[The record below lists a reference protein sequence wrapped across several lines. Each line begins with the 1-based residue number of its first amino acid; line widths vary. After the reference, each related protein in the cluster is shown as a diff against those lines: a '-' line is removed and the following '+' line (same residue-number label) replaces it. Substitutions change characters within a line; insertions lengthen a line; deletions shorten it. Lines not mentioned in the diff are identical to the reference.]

1 MKSLK
6 SKFLRNL
13 FLRSNTKDYN
23 NADKNKANETAVESS
38 TAENSTQSSKVI
50 SRKTDNIDLP
60 SSEPLS
66 EYYNQRK
73 KLIFGE
79 VEKNEKKNFY
89 KNLIFKSQQKINHTY
104 SAAFSFY
111 SKNIDLYN
119 FILAF
124 KESIAN
130 YCLILHLYLKE
141 NKFKKARDIFLL
153 MIKQNDEILRK
164 AVHKIRLDF
173 PKIKNNNRI
182 AKYHPIIIKSLL
194 QLLSC
199 LIKLAGY
206 FNKSSH
212 QNRFI
217 NYYLKLINISRFT
230 ANIQFISLNS
240 DPDND
245 MRILSKYLYLSC
257 LNEMSLFFFYNY
269 QPLSISIY
277 ILQEI
282 INEYKNNNSFVFINI
297 DRLLLLKAHYNLSV
311 FQYSDGNTSES
322 IQNLKE
328 AKKLL
333 FDIKIFPLSINK
345 KCTEYH
351 KSQKSN
357 TSNNNENN
365 NTNSNT
371 NTNCNN
377 LDNLSINFDQRDS
390 INSLN
395 DENYEKILNVVQK
408 KKRTASVH
416 VGRQQIN
423 KIASMLSENE
433 KNLNRVC
440 NISIGKK
447 KFYVKEPSHYV
458 SDIIRGKIGVQLGIL
473 LTEMELEQ
481 KNYKEAF
488 LIANNLINYRDS
500 SMSCFPSKER
510 KRANKFCAFDIDN
523 KENNSLGKR
532 ISIHNRQNVMQNSCQ
547 INSVGRRQIF
557 KYLEKIEQQHFGEKN
572 NNYIEESNKLL
583 TIKNDNDILKTPL
596 MEKNRKDAEN
606 FFIFLCGLSLY
617 QLKILND
624 FQPKP
629 SSKRD
634 DLPILFPNQFKDCLT
649 WAQRSKLSNLEAI
662 SIPRFMILKDSNKKI
677 TLDNI
682 DYYFLLKNIKL
693 NDYEEEK
700 DNNINEII
708 YNYINQKETIN
719 SIDSSSIEELSESI
733 SSHKSNDYFYSY
745 IQKKSILVNKKLY
758 DKYVKEDKIFNKIL
772 NAITQN
778 ENKYF
783 IYKYKKKLL
792 YVMHQLSSDEK
803 HLVAK
808 SPKTFRFI
816 LNKIDNQM
824 KEDKSRDGK

>member
-6 SKFLRNL
+6 SKFLKNL
-13 FLRSNTKDYN
+13 FLRSNTRDYN
-23 NADKNKANETAVESS
+23 NTEKNKATDTAAESS
-38 TAENSTQSSKVI
+38 TAENSTQSSKII
-50 SRKTDNIDLP
+50 SRKTENIDLP
-60 SSEPLS
+60 STEPLS

-73 KLIFGE
+73 QLIFGE
-79 VEKNEKKNFY
+79 VEKSEKETFY
-89 KNLIFKSQQKINHTY
+89 KNLIFKSQQKINQTY
-104 SAAFSFY
+104 SMAFSFY

-141 NKFKKARDIFLL
+141 KKSKKARDIFLL
-153 MIKQNDEILRK
+153 MIKQNDEILKK
-164 AVHKIRLDF
+164 AVNKIRLDF

-194 QLLSC
+194 QILSC
-199 LIKLAGY
+199 LIKLAGT

-257 LNEMSLFFFYNY
+257 LNELSLFFFCKYH
-269 QPLSISIY
+269 PLSISIF

-282 INEYKNNNSFVFINI
+282 INEYKNNNSYVFINI
-297 DRLLLLKAHYNLSV
+297 DKILLLKAHYNLSV
-311 FQYSDGNTSES
+311 FLYSEGITSDS
-322 IQNLKE
+322 IPNLKE

-333 FDIKIFPLSINK
+333 YEIKSFPLSINK
-345 KCTEYH
+345 KCPEFR
-351 KSQKSN
+351 KSQKAS
-357 TSNNNENN
+357 TSNNEENN
-365 NTNSNT
+365 S
-371 NTNCNN
+371 NN
-377 LDNLSINFDQRDS
+377 LENLSINYDQRDS
-390 INSLN
+390 LNPLN
-395 DENYEKILNVVQK
+395 DDNYEKILNAVQK

-416 VGRQQIN
+416 VGRQQMN
-423 KIASMLSENE
+423 KISSMLSENE
-433 KNLNRVC
+433 KNLNRIC
-440 NISIGKK
+440 NIYIGKK

-458 SDIIRGKIGVQLGIL
+458 SDIIREKIGLQFGIL

-488 LIANNLINYRDS
+488 TIANNLINFRNS
-500 SMSCFPSKER
+500 STSYFPSKER
-510 KRANKFCAFDIDN
+510 KRANKFCAFDMDN
-523 KENNSLGKR
+523 KDNNSIGKR
-532 ISIHNRQNVMQNSCQ
+532 ISIHNRQNVLQNSCT
-547 INSVGRRQIF
+547 INSVGRRQIM
-557 KYLEKIEQQHFGEKN
+557 KYLENIEQQHFGEKN

-778 ENKYF
+778 ENRYF